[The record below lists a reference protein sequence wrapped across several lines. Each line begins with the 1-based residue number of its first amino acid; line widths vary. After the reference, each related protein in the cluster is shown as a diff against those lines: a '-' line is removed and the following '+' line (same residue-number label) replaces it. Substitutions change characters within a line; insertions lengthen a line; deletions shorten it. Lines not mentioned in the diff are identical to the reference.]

1 MSHHRSMQMIEGAGP
16 ELSMTAHAIARI
28 NARRLSRKSIW
39 AAISYGRIAYARN
52 ATVYAIGRRE
62 IAHFRQIGLDLSKF
76 EGIQVVCDKA
86 GIVITAY
93 RNRSLKRLK
102 TN

>member
-1 MSHHRSMQMIEGAGP
+1 MQMIEGTSP
-16 ELSMTAHAIARI
+16 ELSMTAHAITRI
-28 NARRLSRKSIW
+28 NARRLSRQSVW
-39 AAISYGRIAYARN
+39 AAISYGRMVYARG
-52 ATVYAIGRRE
+52 AAVFSIGRRE

-76 EGIQVVCDKA
+76 EGIQVVCDKT

-93 RNRSLKRLK
+93 RNRSFKRLK